1 MKLRRF
7 STLGIG
13 LIGLVLGACAIAP
26 AQSSPAGQND
36 PNVRQDDTVYESRD
50 GVTRPKGTYMPDPE
64 YSEKGRRKKISG
76 SVTLAMIVT
85 AEGTVRDVKVIKSLE
100 PSLDQQAVTAVKT
113 WRFEPGTKDGKPV
126 SVHLNVDV
134 TFRIR

>member
-13 LIGLVLGACAIAP
+13 LIGLVLGACVITP
-26 AQSSPAGQND
+26 AQSSPADRND
-36 PNVRQDDTVYESRD
+36 PNVRQDDMVYELGN
-50 GVTRPKGTYMPDPE
+50 GVTPPKGTYIPDPE
-64 YSEKGRRKKISG
+64 YSEKGRKKKISG
-76 SVTLAMIVT
+76 DVALAMIVT
-85 AEGTVRDVKVIKSLE
+85 AEGTVRDVKVIKTLE
-100 PSLDQQAVTAVKT
+100 PSLDQQAVAAVKT

-126 SVHLNVDV
+126 AVHLKADV